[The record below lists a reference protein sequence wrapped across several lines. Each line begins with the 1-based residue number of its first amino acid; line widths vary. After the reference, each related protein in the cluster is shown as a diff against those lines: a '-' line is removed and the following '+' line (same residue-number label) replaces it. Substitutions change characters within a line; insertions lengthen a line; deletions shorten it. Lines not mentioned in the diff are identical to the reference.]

1 MKISKKTDYA
11 LRALFTIAEVSKEG
25 TISIRELSESVD
37 IPRRFL
43 ENIMLEMN
51 KAGWVKSTPGRNG
64 GYTLARDA
72 NEITLGEVIRY
83 FEGMVAMITCVSVSN
98 YEPCS
103 QEGKCY
109 FRRVFLNIRNLTAQ
123 ILDRTTIASSEES
136 LVSIRE
142 LSESVDVPRR
152 FLENIMLEMNKAG
165 WVKSITGRNGGYALA
180 RDASKITLGEVI
192 RHFEGMVAMISC
204 VSVYNYEPCSQEG
217 KCYFRRVFLNI
228 RNLTAQIL
236 DKTTIAS
243 CLAHEPVTKED
254 LYKEEFIGG
263 LGI

>member
-51 KAGWVKSTPGRNG
+51 KAGWVKSIPGRNG
-64 GYTLARDA
+64 GYALARDA

-123 ILDRTTIASSEES
+123 ILDRTTIASCLTQE
-136 LVSIRE
+136 
-142 LSESVDVPRR
+142 P
-152 FLENIMLEMNKAG
+152 
-165 WVKSITGRNGGYALA
+165 ITK
-180 RDASKITLGEVI
+180 DDI
-192 RHFEGMVAMISC
+192 
-204 VSVYNYEPCSQEG
+204 
-217 KCYFRRVFLNI
+217 FR
-228 RNLTAQIL
+228 
-236 DKTTIAS
+236 
-243 CLAHEPVTKED
+243 
-254 LYKEEFIGG
+254 EEFIGG